1 MKIKRTNKINAAN
14 GFTSTGDPDP
24 TGMSEGTLR
33 WANKYKTW
41 QDVYS
46 LFIEA
51 ADKSNNDEDIESE
64 VYKIYQKGKGL
75 PQFEEAYTRWMD
87 SDNTED
93 SPWKEVAS
101 KQVMDSDG
109 FLTDYT
115 MYTDGETYI
124 CMFGDKDIYE
134 PDIDY
139 ADYETD
145 GEKNAWDWFNTYE
158 GFADD
163 FNGDEDYDVYSSE
176 EVDDESDELDHP
188 DQEFDSAKTSINSNK
203 LPAVYR
209 MISIPKGTVGVDFG
223 GGSFDNAVEHIRD
236 LGATLCVYDPYNR
249 SAEHNKEVIKTLRAN
264 GGADWAVNS
273 NVLNV
278 IKEPEARRAV
288 LENIS
293 KITKSGA
300 PIYITVYEGRGD
312 GKEGQTK
319 SGYQLNRKTQ
329 DYLEDIQEV
338 FPDAKRRGKL
348 ITAHNTRS
356 ANSSVNASDEGYVY
370 TYCDGCGKK
379 NRVKVSFKDW
389 KSPFDDTE
397 YDCEYCGAHNLL
409 TDPHIYDDEG
419 HVIESAR
426 DYGGAYD
433 IDPSQYFTREDINE
447 FAEDVVDA
455 INRYSY
461 SNVALISSYVE
472 NDNIEVT
479 VGWDGNEATASEKI
493 DMRKI
498 RTPRDINKYAAPIAD
513 ELIQQL
519 KEVGFDAGPHFSD
532 QDYPINEATNANS
545 ISTISSKIKQAVKEV
560 MTSPSFGFEPEEIDD
575 YSAVEVDPSGR
586 IEVRA
591 EVDYDGLMDLCD
603 ALNPIVEQ
611 YDKHS
616 YFEPVEPGIIEAYIH
631 TKSITSSSSTNNT
644 YDDRMTVSR
653 GGQKFSVHYNHVDNS
668 PSADVHQ
675 MWKDFKATVSPIKP
689 YDDAEYAWANIK
701 EGKINVV
708 KNGRVI
714 EKYYYFDADDMDI
727 ENIEW
732 CDAIIEQAI
741 DYISKINDKIEPRI
755 IHTSKDTEGQKIEA
769 GIWDVP
775 EPNLDP
781 PEYDEP
787 TEEDPFTEY
796 FDFYFD
802 SIIIM
807 DKDGGWDYENDDYS
821 FAANPDNKQGDWRT
835 DEDNLYVT
843 DTTGMV
849 EYFDEMIEPMMP
861 ADPGRYRIEGYA
873 NMAFDISGVEAYYT
887 YYRDGSYDRELVEN
901 GRIDAKFN
909 FKESEIKD
917 FKYTKLD

>member
-163 FNGDEDYDVYSSE
+163 FDGDEDYYVYSSE
-176 EVDDESDELDHP
+176 EVDDSEDDLDHP

-419 HVIESAR
+419 YVIESA
-426 DYGGAYD
+426 
-433 IDPSQYFTREDINE
+433 
-447 FAEDVVDA
+447 
-455 INRYSY
+455 
-461 SNVALISSYVE
+461 
-472 NDNIEVT
+472 
-479 VGWDGNEATASEKI
+479 
-493 DMRKI
+493 
-498 RTPRDINKYAAPIAD
+498 
-513 ELIQQL
+513 
-519 KEVGFDAGPHFSD
+519 
-532 QDYPINEATNANS
+532 TNMNTLSA
-545 ISTISSKIKQAVKEV
+545 KIKKAVRDV
-560 MTSPSFGFEPEEIDD
+560 MTSPSFGFEPEDVDD

-644 YDDRMTVSR
+644 YDERMTVSR
-653 GGQKFSVHYNHVDNS
+653 GGKKFSVHYNHVDNS
-668 PSADVHQ
+668 LSADAHQ

-689 YDDAEYAWANIK
+689 YDDAEYAWAKIQDGYIQVIK
-701 EGKINVV
+701 GNKVV
-708 KNGRVI
+708 A
-714 EKYYYFDADDMDI
+714 KYYFLDADDMDI

-741 DYISKINDKIEPRI
+741 DYISEINDTVEEKI
-755 IHTSKDTEGQKIEA
+755 IHNSKDTEGQKIEA

-796 FDFYFD
+796 FDFYFN

-873 NMAFDISGVEAYYT
+873 NMAFDISDVEAYYT